1 MQLKQPFAEHSTTI
15 CIYLS

>member
-15 CIYLS
+15 CIYLP